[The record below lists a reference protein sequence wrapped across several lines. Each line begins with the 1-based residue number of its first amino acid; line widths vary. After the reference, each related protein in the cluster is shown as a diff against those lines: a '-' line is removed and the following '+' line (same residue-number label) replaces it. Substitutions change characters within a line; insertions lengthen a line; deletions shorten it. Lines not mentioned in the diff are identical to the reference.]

1 MMTTLFFYIV
11 AATPDP
17 DNVRCPVP
25 FQINDRLIFF
35 GPCKKSLRELL
46 KRRFL
51 KGASEV
57 KLKDDIYLVGVNGAN
72 NQRVRKILWAGRI
85 THLMR
90 FETAYNTLT
99 DSEFEEMRSRPYS
112 PLHVKPIYNSASEF
126 IGYENCSREH
136 RDNDLW
142 RSDLT
147 KKVNEKQFYLEPR
160 RLLLRENVHRDDAF
174 ERDCCFLCENIFF
187 ANGNGLPITSNIVE
201 ILRRAQR
208 GKNVDEFAVFG
219 YSTNNHVE
227 GKRGNYLTIS
237 GRDAVDLIKQIE
249 GKANPLPL
257 KAVNSVNRGCD

>member
-1 MMTTLFFYIV
+1 MTTLFFYSV
-11 AATPDP
+11 AASSDP

-25 FQINDRLIFF
+25 FQINGRLIFF

-46 KRRFL
+46 KRRYL
-51 KGASEV
+51 KGANEA

-85 THLMR
+85 ICLMT

-99 DSEFEEMRSRPYS
+99 DSEFEEMRSHPYS
-112 PLHVKPIYNSASEF
+112 PLNVKPIYNSASEF

-142 RSDLT
+142 RLDLT
-147 KKVNEKQFYLEPR
+147 KKVNEKQFYLETK
-160 RLLLRENVHRDDAF
+160 RLLLRENVHRDVVF

-187 ANGNGLPITSNIVE
+187 ANGNGLSITGNIVE

-208 GKNVDEFAVFG
+208 GKDVDEYAVFG
-219 YSTNNHVE
+219 YSTNNRVD

-237 GRDAVDLIKQIE
+237 GRDAEDLIKQIVD
-249 GKANPLPL
+249 KANPLPS
-257 KAVNSVNRGCD
+257 KAVNSVNQ